1 MTQITQTRIL
11 WVILVF
17 CVLTPMVF
25 PLGLPLGP
33 SPEGDAAY
41 DFIHG
46 LPAGSIAMMVIE
58 VAPSS
63 AGELWPMALA
73 IGRHHLS
80 LGHKIVTTAFAPD
93 GVMYAQLL
101 REILEEEYGANYG
114 EDIIIL
120 PYRAGGESALAAMAD
135 DIKGNFSEDEYGAK
149 LAGFPLWQRIKNI
162 KDIAVFSCYTAG
174 DDHLWLARH
183 VWGKYQVP
191 CISGNIALS
200 TPEAIVYYK
209 NGQLVGL
216 ISGVKGAAHYEQKIG
231 KPGSATMSMDAQ
243 SLGHAYLLILMIL
256 GNVIYWLQRKD
267 MPVNSQGGS

>member
-80 LGHKIVTTAFAPD
+80 LGVLPKVLLSEYRYIWTKLYQPAAATCTLSRAFCMTSACWRAP
-93 GVMYAQLL
+93 Y
-101 REILEEEYGANYG
+101 
-114 EDIIIL
+114 
-120 PYRAGGESALAAMAD
+120 
-135 DIKGNFSEDEYGAK
+135 
-149 LAGFPLWQRIKNI
+149 
-162 KDIAVFSCYTAG
+162 
-174 DDHLWLARH
+174 
-183 VWGKYQVP
+183 
-191 CISGNIALS
+191 
-200 TPEAIVYYK
+200 
-209 NGQLVGL
+209 
-216 ISGVKGAAHYEQKIG
+216 
-231 KPGSATMSMDAQ
+231 
-243 SLGHAYLLILMIL
+243 
-256 GNVIYWLQRKD
+256 
-267 MPVNSQGGS
+267 

>member
-73 IGRHHLS
+73 IGRDVY
-80 LGHKIVTTAFAPD
+80 KRQ
-93 GVMYAQLL
+93 Y
-101 REILEEEYGANYG
+101 LESRCFRRLDVFPSGYCCLY
-114 EDIIIL
+114 
-120 PYRAGGESALAAMAD
+120 YRALGYGYSVRR
-135 DIKGNFSEDEYGAK
+135 EDVA
-149 LAGFPLWQRIKNI
+149 
-162 KDIAVFSCYTAG
+162 S
-174 DDHLWLARH
+174 
-183 VWGKYQVP
+183 
-191 CISGNIALS
+191 
-200 TPEAIVYYK
+200 
-209 NGQLVGL
+209 
-216 ISGVKGAAHYEQKIG
+216 
-231 KPGSATMSMDAQ
+231 
-243 SLGHAYLLILMIL
+243 
-256 GNVIYWLQRKD
+256 
-267 MPVNSQGGS
+267 SQEV